1 MKTISADKPILATII
16 PTYNNAILV
25 REAIYSILNQ
35 PEKNIIVVVVD
46 DGSTDNTLDI
56 LKQIERKEKR
66 LIIISQENKGVSVAR
81 NRGIIECIR
90 LGVQYLAFLDSDDVW
105 CDRVFDHELL
115 SCLIEQKYDLIG
127 FGYYN
132 GNYQLK
138 RGRYRAA
145 NKEIRKNTAHF
156 CSYIYSVRLFR
167 LYDLRFPEGIKC
179 NEDQALYFLYS
190 FHSRSYSFF
199 EKALFIHRTN
209 RNSVSHAKHDL
220 DDLYFNHI
228 IPAWDWAGKQVADNA
243 DAYRECETMKK
254 TMLTEYIVEACK
266 NGYSVKRIK
275 KSIKESNLQYFNE
288 KDEVW
293 IDEDSHHVYNS
304 FINSPYRFWL
314 RTRANGILIQIA
326 KRVKEIPIIE
336 KKRYPI
342 QLKAYYERI
351 C

>member
-25 REAIYSILNQ
+25 KEAISSILNQ

-56 LKQIERKEKR
+56 LKHIERKEKR
-66 LIIISQENKGVSVAR
+66 LIIISQENKGVSAAR
-81 NRGIIECIR
+81 NRGINECIR
-90 LGVQYLAFLDSDDVW
+90 LGVQYIAFLDSDDVW
-105 CDRVFDHELL
+105 CDKVFDHKLISCLKDQNYELL
-115 SCLIEQKYDLIG
+115 G

-145 NKEIRKNTAHF
+145 NKEIKKYTAHF

-179 NEDQALYFLYS
+179 NEDQAFYFLYS

-199 EKALFIHRTN
+199 DKALFIHRTN
-209 RNSVSHAKHDL
+209 RNSVSHTKHDL

-275 KSIKESNLQYFNE
+275 ESIEKSNLQYFSE
-288 KDEVW
+288 EDSVW
-293 IDEDSHHVYNS
+293 IDNESQKNYYSFYHH
-304 FINSPYRFWL
+304 PYLFW
-314 RTRANGILIQIA
+314 A
-326 KRVKEIPIIE
+326 KRRIKGIIENIE
-336 KKRYPI
+336 KKVKDIPSIEEKRYPEI
-342 QLKAYYERI
+342 LNNNQ
-351 C
+351 